1 MKEFIAI
8 QNGHAV
14 TTDLVIAKAFNKT
27 PSSVRRAIRNLKC
40 SEEFRL
46 HNFAHTSYIDQQ
58 GKKQPSYLITK
69 DGFVLLVM
77 GFTGKD
83 ATDFKIQ
90 YIEAFNEMEKY
101 LQSEFKQFN
110 DMCQRFNVRKDDV
123 SKSARNMVFWKRDKP
138 ILLSLIE
145 NSKNRLQLDLFQD
158 AETE

>member
-1 MKEFIAI
+1 MKDFIAI
-8 QNGHAV
+8 QNGQAV
-14 TTDLVIAKAFNKT
+14 TTDLLIAKAFNKR
-27 PSSVRRAIRNLKC
+27 PSSIRRAIKNLNC

-46 HNFAHTSYIDQQ
+46 HNFAHTSYVDQQ

-101 LQSEFKQFN
+101 LQNEFRQFN
-110 DMCQRFNVRKDDV
+110 QICQNFNLRKDDV

-138 ILLSLIE
+138 VLLNLIE
-145 NSKNRLQLDLFQD
+145 KSRKRLQLDLFKNNAKD
-158 AETE
+158 